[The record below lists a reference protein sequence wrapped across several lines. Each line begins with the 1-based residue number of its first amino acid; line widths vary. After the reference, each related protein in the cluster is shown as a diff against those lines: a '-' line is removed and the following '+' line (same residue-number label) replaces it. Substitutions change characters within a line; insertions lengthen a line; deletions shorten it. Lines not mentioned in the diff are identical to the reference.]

1 MFNPNVVVKNIANQP
16 NTDVVLALIARVLIA
31 YIFLVAGQGKI
42 SAYSVTL
49 GYMESMRTW
58 SAITFNHFS

>member
-1 MFNPNVVVKNIANQP
+1 MFNPNVVAKNIINQP
-16 NTDVVLALIARVLIA
+16 NTDVVLALIPRVLMA
-31 YIFLVAGQGKI
+31 YIFLVAIQGKI

-49 GYMESMRTW
+49 GYMESMGAW

>member
-1 MFNPNVVVKNIANQP
+1 MAKNIINQP

-31 YIFLVAGQGKI
+31 YIFIVAGWGKI
-42 SAYSVTL
+42 SAYSATV
-49 GYMESMRTW
+49 GYMESMGAW

>member
-16 NTDVVLALIARVLIA
+16 NTDVVLALIARVLMA
-31 YIFLVAGQGKI
+31 YIFLVASQGKI

-49 GYMESMRTW
+49 GYMGAW